1 MSFSPYHCPK
11 CGTEVIFKRIL
22 TVEEAA
28 AMAGVKPTT
37 IIDWIH
43 QHKLRYRLFSYGI
56 KGLKKRIDT
65 VDLIQWLNKLYPYPE
80 NLDPGRFDHQKYLK
94 RNEDLRKARIVQ
106 ARLRAERKSA
116 TQQTTQPPNKQTTS
130 APEAPASNPAD
141 LSPPPADQFGADQAG
156 EQSTR
161 IDDTQASRDISS
173 QR

>member
-1 MSFSPYHCPK
+1 
-11 CGTEVIFKRIL
+11 
-22 TVEEAA
+22 
-28 AMAGVKPTT
+28 MAGVKPTT
-37 IIDWIH
+37 IIDWIY

-56 KGLKKRIDT
+56 KGLRKRIDT

-94 RNEDLRKARIVQ
+94 RNEDLRRARIVQ

-116 TQQTTQPPNKQTTS
+116 TQQTTEPPNKQTT
-130 APEAPASNPAD
+130 EAGAKSSPAD
-141 LSPPPADQFGADQAG
+141 PQVQSEDQSGADQAG

-161 IDDTQASRDISS
+161 IDDTPGGRDISS

>member
-1 MSFSPYHCPK
+1 M
-11 CGTEVIFKRIL
+11 L

-43 QHKLRYRLFSYGI
+43 QHKLRYRLFSYGP
-56 KGLKKRIDT
+56 KGLRKRIDT
-65 VDLIQWLNKLYPYPE
+65 VDLIEWLNKLYPYPE
-80 NLDPGRFDHQKYLK
+80 MLNPDRWDHRKYLK

-116 TQQTTQPPNKQTTS
+116 TQQTSQLPNKQTIS
-130 APEAPASNPAD
+130 GPAAPASSPAD
-141 LSPPPADQFGADQAG
+141 QSPPPEDQSGADQAA

-161 IDDTQASRDISS
+161 TDDTPASRDISS

>member
-43 QHKLRYRLFSYGI
+43 QHKLRYRLFSYGP
-56 KGLKKRIDT
+56 KGLRKRIDT
-65 VDLIQWLNKLYPYPE
+65 VDLIEWLNKLYPYPE
-80 NLDPGRFDHQKYLK
+80 NLNPDRWDHRKYLK

-116 TQQTTQPPNKQTTS
+116 TQQTTQPPNKQTT
-130 APEAPASNPAD
+130 EDGAPAS
-141 LSPPPADQFGADQAG
+141 SPADQPAPPEDQSGADQAV

-161 IDDTQASRDISS
+161 IDDTPTSRDISS